1 MDASW
6 DGEVLHTILGSL
18 VTVTLTSDLVSKN
31 CIESDADLLYSL
43 RIPNLVCGCILG
55 WWSVVFHLLVTV
67 TLTFDLVFRIIV
79 SGA

>member
-43 RIPNLVCGCILG
+43 RKEFQIWCVDASLDGGLSCSIY
-55 WWSVVFHLLVTV
+55 WSL
-67 TLTFDLVFRIIV
+67 
-79 SGA
+79 